1 MSVDGGKTWTKMGVK
16 AEGKDGDSMFESV
29 DTASNPG
36 FAVFT
41 LAERRK
47 NRNSRRVR

>member
-1 MSVDGGKTWTKMGVK
+1 
-16 AEGKDGDSMFESV
+16 MFESV

-41 LAERRK
+41 LADGGKIEIPMQ
-47 NRNSRRVR
+47 VR